1 MKRTPTPTAGAGWL
15 RPCRPGQ
22 GALVLV
28 LLVMAFLGI
37 STTTGT
43 GWPIVL
49 VSLQVGVLVMSFVL
63 PVFPLARARVEIGT
77 PGDATV
83 GLPLTIDVVSRGPGG
98 VKAWVPAL
106 DRGWFRLGTGELSV
120 VPPRRGVLDAVAVE
134 LRCAS
139 PLGLWPW
146 RRRIVVPL
154 DHALCIA
161 PRALDVALSVDAD
174 VLHRGDELT
183 RGVRPYDAGDA
194 LRDVHWPA
202 TARTGTMQVRERE
215 VHERATV
222 HLVADLG
229 ATGALAGERV
239 EERASWAVGAG
250 IDLLNA
256 GRELV
261 VHTTE
266 GGVPVSGLVRTRLEL
281 GRRLA
286 RATTGSVARPAGGII
301 VEVAEA
307 LP

>member
-1 MKRTPTPTAGAGWL
+1 M
-15 RPCRPGQ
+15 
-22 GALVLV
+22 LV

-49 VSLQVGVLVMSFVL
+49 VSLQLGVLVMSFVL
-63 PVFPLARARVEIGT
+63 PVFPLVRAQVAIGT

-83 GLPLTIDVVSRGPGG
+83 GLPLAIDVVSRGPGG
-98 VKAWVPAL
+98 VKAAVPAL
-106 DRGWFRLGTGELSV
+106 DAGWFRLGSGELSV
-120 VPPRRGVLDAVAVE
+120 VPERRGVLESVAVE

-139 PLGLWPW
+139 PLGMWPW
-146 RRRIVVPL
+146 RRRIVVTL

-215 VHERATV
+215 VHERAIV
-222 HLVADLG
+222 HLVVDLG
-229 ATGALAGERV
+229 APDALTDERV
-239 EERASWAVGAG
+239 EERASWAAGAG
-250 IDLLNA
+250 LDLLHA
-256 GRELV
+256 GRELM
-261 VHTTE
+261 VHTNE
-266 GGVPVSGLVRTRLEL
+266 GGATVSGPVRTRLEL

-286 RATTGSVARPAGGII
+286 RATTGPVARPAGGI
-301 VEVAEA
+301 VVDVTEA